1 MSPTIRSSAIILKL
15 LANVPHYESVVNVS
29 ELTDESNGM
38 YQNDIV
44 HQCLMMYGMVV
55 LHLICHEGNIDSLAT
70 LSQEFKNDP
79 RVC

>member
-15 LANVPHYESVVNVS
+15 LAIVPYCESVLNVS

-38 YQNDIV
+38 YQNDTV

-55 LHLICHEGNIDSLAT
+55 LHLICHEGKIDSLAT
-70 LSQEFKNDP
+70 LSNMLKS
-79 RVC
+79 RI